1 VGLAPSPPAAGGRCV
16 SAVGAMGGTIAL
28 GSPGISP
35 PSTVSSPAARDT
47 CAPLSGGKQ
56 EPRSMLLSKHHP
68 EPRVLLIEDTE
79 DTRELSRM
87 ALESQACEVVAVSS
101 AEAALGL
108 LQAGERFDLVFTD
121 VCLGEVSGIEAAH
134 RVKQEQPGL
143 PVLVTSGL
151 EPSVVVPQ
159 LGPGMHFLPKPY
171 TMSELLDA
179 IRACFQHPLAA
190 CA

>member
-1 VGLAPSPPAAGGRCV
+1 
-16 SAVGAMGGTIAL
+16 
-28 GSPGISP
+28 
-35 PSTVSSPAARDT
+35 
-47 CAPLSGGKQ
+47 
-56 EPRSMLLSKHHP
+56 MLLSKHHP

-121 VCLGEVSGIEAAH
+121 VCLGAVSGIEAAH

-151 EPSVVVPQ
+151 AHLPPIKVVQ
-159 LGPGMHFLPKPY
+159 LSRMVTAKDAAEARAGSGCSRSRSPRRSKWHAAIQ
-171 TMSELLDA
+171 SEV
-179 IRACFQHPLAA
+179 R
-190 CA
+190 

>member
-1 VGLAPSPPAAGGRCV
+1 
-16 SAVGAMGGTIAL
+16 
-28 GSPGISP
+28 
-35 PSTVSSPAARDT
+35 
-47 CAPLSGGKQ
+47 
-56 EPRSMLLSKHHP
+56 
-68 EPRVLLIEDTE
+68 VLLIEDTE

-121 VCLGEVSGIEAAH
+121 VCLGAVSGIEAAH

-151 EPSVVVPQ
+151 EPSVVLPQ

-171 TMSELLDA
+171 SMSELLDA